1 MHKYT
6 GAFTHISMP
15 RGPRQGRLFFFSSR
29 EVFLTYTCKVNLF
42 PQDIPSVK
50 NQVLSEVLL
59 ICYSEISTEH
69 LATGH
74 GFFEEKISLLKHFKK
89 F

>member
-15 RGPRQGRLFFFSSR
+15 RGPRQGRLFFFFSSR

-59 ICYSEISTEH
+59 ICYSEISIEH

-74 GFFEEKISLLKHFKK
+74 GFFEEKNIIAEAF
-89 F
+89 